1 MENQGTETWGTRLC
15 FSLRLFLHM
24 QGKAAVNLFL
34 REPLARIIRILH
46 IFF

>member
-1 MENQGTETWGTRLC
+1 MEKQGTETWGTRLC
-15 FSLRLFLHM
+15 FSLRFFLHM
-24 QGKAAVNLFL
+24 QDEVAASLFL